1 MVFKAITFVTAVL
14 HFQST
19 DDTSRDKSIIH
30 VIEWLSAKTVH

>member
-19 DDTSRDKSIIH
+19 DDTSKDKSII
-30 VIEWLSAKTVH
+30 IEWPSAKTVH